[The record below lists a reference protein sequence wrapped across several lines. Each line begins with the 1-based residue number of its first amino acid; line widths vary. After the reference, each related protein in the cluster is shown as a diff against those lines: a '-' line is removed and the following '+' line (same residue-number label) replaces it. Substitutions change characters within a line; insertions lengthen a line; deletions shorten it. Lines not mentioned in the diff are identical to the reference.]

1 MSAVPYGLQD
11 THKNIIEDKGKG
23 TTEIDTE
30 MYDGIRQYIIRST
43 HHSRSWGVS
52 KTPIT
57 VKAAPAARPNA
68 MVVCMAFCTFSICL
82 AP

>member
-30 MYDGIRQYIIRST
+30 IYDGIRQYIIRST
-43 HHSRSWGVS
+43 HPQQELGCKQNTDHR
-52 KTPIT
+52 
-57 VKAAPAARPNA
+57 
-68 MVVCMAFCTFSICL
+68 
-82 AP
+82 